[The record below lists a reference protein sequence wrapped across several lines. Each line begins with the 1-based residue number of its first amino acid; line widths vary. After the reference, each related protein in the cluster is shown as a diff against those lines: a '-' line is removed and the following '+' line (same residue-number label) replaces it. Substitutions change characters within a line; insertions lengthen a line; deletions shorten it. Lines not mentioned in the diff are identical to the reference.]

1 MSGRMFANSDFAR
14 LGVKKLVG
22 VALFNDNFATSS
34 VILKGVANARDV
46 CCEIYANS
54 KVTY

>member
-14 LGVKKLVG
+14 LGVKKWVG
-22 VALFNDNFATSS
+22 VSLFNDNFATASD
-34 VILKGVANARDV
+34 ILKGVANVRDV
-46 CCEIYANS
+46 CCKTYANA